1 MNSREEWVV
10 HVAIH
15 RLQGGRI
22 INSPMPPLLFHHLHP
37 HPDGPSASWV
47 WKSGKP
53 IHLLYWCFLQIVP
66 STSFQKRGDIGDTK
80 SYYLVVNLRRKQPT
94 IGLFSL
100 SDKVYISVYLQKPH
114 DQNILMLFGLD
125 SWVATR
131 CHLSDQFCTGS
142 VNFLAGYLI
151 GVCPSNPYKNQ
162 KSS

>member
-100 SDKVYISVYLQKPH
+100 SGQSVHIRISSETSWPEYIDAFWIGLMGCNTLPSIRS
-114 DQNILMLFGLD
+114 ILHWKCELFSRIFD
-125 SWVATR
+125 R
-131 CHLSDQFCTGS
+131 CLS
-142 VNFLAGYLI
+142 I
-151 GVCPSNPYKNQ
+151 
-162 KSS
+162 